1 MVLGIGGEEGWIHY
15 EVIKRYKSNKCKL
28 LKIIHSNRICIS
40 RVQNLSMNYKNDI
53 SKFFFFLFSSEYII
67 SEMKFILFPDFERF
81 KGFLET
87 ALQKME
93 EPEKSFVIMDN
104 ASYHSK
110 LVNTSCFFLFS
121 VAKFP
126 LH

>member
-1 MVLGIGGEEGWIHY
+1 
-15 EVIKRYKSNKCKL
+15 
-28 LKIIHSNRICIS
+28 
-40 RVQNLSMNYKNDI
+40 MNYKNDI
-53 SKFFFFLFSSEYII
+53 SKFSFIFSSESII
-67 SEMKFILFPDFERF
+67 SKMKLILFPDFERF

-110 LVNTSCFFLFS
+110 LVNNYLSFLFS
-121 VAKFP
+121 VAK
-126 LH
+126 

>member
-1 MVLGIGGEEGWIHY
+1 
-15 EVIKRYKSNKCKL
+15 
-28 LKIIHSNRICIS
+28 
-40 RVQNLSMNYKNDI
+40 
-53 SKFFFFLFSSEYII
+53 
-67 SEMKFILFPDFERF
+67 MKFILFPDFERF

-110 LVNTSCFFLFS
+110 LVISVLLSVFSFSLFLFLILS
-121 VAKFP
+121 NATERRCAK
-126 LH
+126 

>member
-1 MVLGIGGEEGWIHY
+1 
-15 EVIKRYKSNKCKL
+15 
-28 LKIIHSNRICIS
+28 
-40 RVQNLSMNYKNDI
+40 MNYKNDI

-110 LVNTSCFFLFS
+110 LVNYYLSFLFS
-121 VAKFP
+121 VA
-126 LH
+126 

>member
-1 MVLGIGGEEGWIHY
+1 M
-15 EVIKRYKSNKCKL
+15 KL
-28 LKIIHSNRICIS
+28 
-40 RVQNLSMNYKNDI
+40 
-53 SKFFFFLFSSEYII
+53 
-67 SEMKFILFPDFERF
+67 ILFPDFERF

-110 LVNTSCFFLFS
+110 LVNNSLSFLFS

-126 LH
+126 LHLVRNLT